1 MCTYFKSV
9 TADWNFPVQPRIFLI
24 DAFVGLRRVD
34 EHVHLKDI
42 MWAGF
47 LAISP
52 VHTLRIRFMFHSIG
66 NAVAGCILASAAF
79 GQVASAD
86 TITVCPDGSCDF
98 TDPAAAAASA
108 VPGDVIEIAAGTYL
122 LEEPVAFI
130 TQQVT
135 IRGAVDSYGEPA
147 TILDG
152 QGALIVLGTAY
163 ADQAVFENL
172 VITNGYGDYGG
183 GSRFIASSDVVV
195 RNSHFVGNHADWNG
209 AGVRLSLDTTL
220 TLIDC
225 EIAGN
230 TANHPTWPGQS
241 YGAGI
246 HNSGGTVVLETTRV
260 CGNVESWDPG
270 RQVTGDEPV
279 LVGGCITDE
288 CDSCEIDEMDAD
300 LDSDGSVGVNDL
312 LLVIASWGE
321 SGSADIDGDGT
332 VGVTDLLAVISAW
345 G

>member
-1 MCTYFKSV
+1 MCAYFKSV
-9 TADWNFPVQPRIFLI
+9 TADWNLPVQPGIFLI

-34 EHVHLKDI
+34 EHVHLKYI

-195 RNSHFVGNHADWNG
+195 RNCHFVGNHADWNG

-246 HNSGGTVVLETTRV
+246 HNGGGTVVLEMTRV
-260 CGNVESWDPG
+260 CGNVESSDPG
-270 RQVTGDEPV
+270 RQVTGGEPV
-279 LVGGCITDE
+279 LVGGCVTDD
-288 CDSCEIDEMDAD
+288 CDSCEVDEMDAD
-300 LDSDGSVGVNDL
+300 LNSDGIVGVNDL
-312 LLVIASWGE
+312 LIVIASWGE

-332 VGVTDLLAVISAW
+332 VGVTDLLVVISLW

>member
-1 MCTYFKSV
+1 
-9 TADWNFPVQPRIFLI
+9 
-24 DAFVGLRRVD
+24 
-34 EHVHLKDI
+34 
-42 MWAGF
+42 
-47 LAISP
+47 
-52 VHTLRIRFMFHSIG
+52 MFHSIG

-108 VPGDVIEIAAGTYL
+108 VSGDVVEIAAGTYL
-122 LEEPVAFI
+122 LEEPVALI

-152 QGALIVLGTAY
+152 QGALIVLGAVY

-195 RNSHFVGNHADWNG
+195 RNSRFLGNHADWDG
-209 AGVRLSLDTTL
+209 AGVRLSLNTTL

-225 EIAGN
+225 EITGN
-230 TANHPTWPGQS
+230 TADHPTWPGQS
-241 YGAGI
+241 RGAGV
-246 HNSGGTVVLETTRV
+246 HNSGATVILERTRV
-260 CGNVESWDPG
+260 CGNLESTDPG
-270 RQVTGDEPV
+270 RQVTGDDPV
-279 LVGGCITDE
+279 NLGGCITDD
-288 CDSCEIDEMDAD
+288 CDSCEINEVDAD